1 MRKHWRGV
9 RYRHNLEGYGI
20 SACSEFLFFPL
31 FPKLENNESLKQI
44 ICQKGKVPWKQ
55 ETVIYFTSS
64 IGNGKKKK
72 IIKRQ
77 LSKYEYNR
85 KKYFS
90 EPAWVN
96 PDERKTIIALM
107 HKKYLFLCPL

>member
-1 MRKHWRGV
+1 MRKHWRGI
-9 RYRHNLEGYGI
+9 RYRHNLEGYSI

-55 ETVIYFTSS
+55 ETVIYFTDS

-72 IIKRQ
+72 NSLKDSFQNMSIIKKNIF
-77 LSKYEYNR
+77 LSLLE
-85 KKYFS
+85 
-90 EPAWVN
+90 
-96 PDERKTIIALM
+96 
-107 HKKYLFLCPL
+107 